1 MLDSYLFNN
10 TDFTE
15 VVQAPLYKH
24 RKVSQ
29 KMYQSNEL
37 SLKREMHY
45 ACRTEQVFMHI
56 YIRNCVFQQMSYF
69 HTKSRLSVLK
79 ELCVN
84 QAEEQRILRFDL
96 SFVEQKDCKYCIK

>member
-1 MLDSYLFNN
+1 MPAGQNRSSCIFTLGTVCFNK
-10 TDFTE
+10 
-15 VVQAPLYKH
+15 L
-24 RKVSQ
+24 
-29 KMYQSNEL
+29 
-37 SLKREMHY
+37 
-45 ACRTEQVFMHI
+45 
-56 YIRNCVFQQMSYF
+56 SYF